1 MKGSENMAEKRKDSK
16 GRILKDG
23 ESIMP
28 DGRYRY
34 QYVDA
39 YGKRKAIYSWKLVPT
54 DKIPDGK
61 RSDLSLRE
69 KIKQVQKDVSDG
81 IRIDNQKTVNDI
93 FDLWISL
100 KRNLK
105 DNTKQNYIYMYQQFV
120 APDFG
125 KKKISKLVKS
135 DVRRF
140 YNTLVDERGLKINTL
155 DSIHTVLHPV
165 LELAVEDGYLRN
177 NPSDNVMRELKQ
189 SHNYDM
195 EKKKA
200 LTVEEQN
207 LFLDY
212 LRDNEIYGHWY
223 PVFAVMLGTG
233 LRVGEVTG
241 LRWSDVDL
249 KEGTISINH
258 TLVYYQHR
266 DGKGC
271 YFSVNTPKTKAGI
284 RTVPILDGVKHAF
297 VEEKK
302 WRMANGVL
310 CNAQIDGFTDFI
322 FVNRFGNVQ
331 HQGTLNKALRR
342 IIRDCNEEQ
351 LASGKKNPVL
361 LPRFSC
367 HTLRHTFATRLV
379 ESGVNIKAVQEILG
393 HSDISTTM
401 DIYVDAKEDFKKEEI
416 KKAENIIKIS

>member
-1 MKGSENMAEKRKDSK
+1 MAEKRKDAK
-16 GRILKDG
+16 GRILKDN
-23 ESIMP
+23 ESVMP

-34 QYVDA
+34 QYVDSF
-39 YGKRKAIYSWKLVPT
+39 GKRKAIYSWKLVPT

-61 RSDLSLRE
+61 RPDLSLRE
-69 KIKQVQKDVSDG
+69 KIKQVQKDVNDG
-81 IRIDNQKTVNDI
+81 IRVDKRKTINDI

-100 KRNLK
+100 KLNLK

-125 KKKISKLVKS
+125 KKRVSGIKKS

-177 NPSDNVMRELKQ
+177 NPSDNVLREIKQ
-189 SHNYDM
+189 SHNYDT

-207 LFLDY
+207 LFLNY
-212 LRDNEIYGHWY
+212 LRNNEIYGHWY
-223 PVFAVMLGTG
+223 PIFAVMTGTG

-241 LRWSDVDL
+241 LRWCDVDL
-249 KEGTISINH
+249 KDGTISVNH

-266 DGKGC
+266 DEKGC
-271 YFSVNTPKTKAGI
+271 YFSVNTPKTKAGM
-284 RTVPILDGVKHAF
+284 RTVPILDSVKHAF
-297 VEEKK
+297 IEEKK
-302 WRMANGVL
+302 WRMANGIH
-310 CNAQIDGFTDFI
+310 CNVKIDGYTDFV

-342 IIRDCNEEQ
+342 IIRDCNDEQ
-351 LASGKKNPVL
+351 LASGQKNPVL

-367 HTLRHTFATRLV
+367 HALRHTFATRMV

-416 KKAENIIKIS
+416 KKAESIMKIS

>member
-1 MKGSENMAEKRKDSK
+1 MAEKRKDSK
-16 GRILKDG
+16 GRILKDN
-23 ESIMP
+23 ESVMP

-34 QYVDA
+34 QYIDA
-39 YGKRKAIYSWKLVPT
+39 FGKRKAIYSWKLVPT
-54 DKIPDGK
+54 DKLPAGK
-61 RSDLSLRE
+61 RPDLSLRE
-69 KIKQVQKDVSDG
+69 KIKQIQKDVSDG
-81 IRIDNQKTVNDI
+81 IRTDKRKTLNYI

-100 KRNLK
+100 KINLK

-120 APDFG
+120 SPDFG
-125 KKKISKLVKS
+125 KKKIGMLKKS
-135 DVRRF
+135 DVRKF

-155 DSIHTVLHPV
+155 DNIHTVLHPV

-177 NPSDNVMRELKQ
+177 NPSDNVLREIKQ
-189 SHNYDM
+189 SHNYDT

-207 LFLDY
+207 LFLNY
-212 LRDNEIYGHWY
+212 LRNNEIYGHWY
-223 PVFAVMLGTG
+223 PIFAVMIGTG

-249 KEGTISINH
+249 KNGTISVNH

-266 DGKGC
+266 DEKGC
-271 YFSVNTPKTKAGI
+271 YFSVNTPKTKAGM
-284 RTVPILDGVKHAF
+284 RTVPILDSVKHAF
-297 VEEKK
+297 IEEKK
-302 WRMANGVL
+302 WRMSNGIR
-310 CNAQIDGFTDFI
+310 CNISIDGYTDFV

-351 LASGKKNPVL
+351 LASDQKNPVL

-416 KKAENIIKIS
+416 KKAESIIKIS

>member
-310 CNAQIDGFTDFI
+310 CNAKIDGFTDFI

-401 DIYVDAKEDFKKEEI
+401 DIYVDAKEDFKREEI
-416 KKAENIIKIS
+416 KKAENIMKIS

>member
-1 MKGSENMAEKRKDSK
+1 M
-16 GRILKDG
+16 
-23 ESIMP
+23 
-28 DGRYRY
+28 
-34 QYVDA
+34 
-39 YGKRKAIYSWKLVPT
+39 PT

-310 CNAQIDGFTDFI
+310 CNAKIDGFTDFI

-416 KKAENIIKIS
+416 KKAKNIIKIS

>member
-1 MKGSENMAEKRKDSK
+1 MAEKRKDSK

-351 LASGKKNPVL
+351 LARGKKNPIL

-401 DIYVDAKEDFKKEEI
+401 DIYVDAKEDFKREEI
-416 KKAENIIKIS
+416 KKAENIMKIS

>member
-1 MKGSENMAEKRKDSK
+1 MAEKRKDSK

-81 IRIDNQKTVNDI
+81 IRIDNQKTANDI

-241 LRWSDVDL
+241 LRWCDIDLEEGIIDV
-249 KEGTISINH
+249 NH
-258 TLVYYQHR
+258 TLVYYSHR
-266 DGKGC
+266 TSEGKRGC
-271 YFSVNTPKTKAGI
+271 YFNVNTPKTKAGI

-310 CNAQIDGFTDFI
+310 CNARIDGFTDFI

-342 IIRDCNEEQ
+342 IIRDCNEEP
-351 LASGKKNPVL
+351 LARGKKNPIL

-379 ESGVNIKAVQEILG
+379 ESGVNIKVVQEILG

-416 KKAENIIKIS
+416 KKAENIMKIS

>member
-310 CNAQIDGFTDFI
+310 CNAKIDGFTDFI

-351 LASGKKNPVL
+351 LASGKENPVL

-401 DIYVDAKEDFKKEEI
+401 DIYVDAKEDFKREEI
-416 KKAENIIKIS
+416 KKAENIMKIS